1 MSPDLVAQRSR
12 LTRYLERAP
21 SAVLTAYA
29 VFAAFGA
36 YFCMY
41 AYRKAFAAGKF
52 AGAVPLFGLE
62 LDRKTVLLLAQ
73 VVGYCVSKF
82 LGIKIVSELAPA
94 RRAVAIV
101 GCIGAAEVALL
112 LLPLLPT
119 ELEAVALLLN
129 GLPLGLVWGL
139 VFGFLEGRRTSEIL
153 GAGLCASFIVASGAV
168 KSVGKMLLDAGAP
181 ELWMPALTG
190 ALFLPP
196 LLLCAFL
203 LHQLPPPTAED
214 EAARTKRA
222 PMNAAARAA
231 FAKAYAPGLVLLVGL
246 YVALTAARDFR
257 DNFAREIW
265 DALGYAEAPSV
276 LAAAEVPVAVFALL
290 GVAVMITIRDN
301 RRALLAVHATML
313 IGVLVGAGAT
323 ILFRAG
329 AIGPAAWM
337 IAVGSGLYVAYV
349 PYNCV
354 LFDRLIAAT
363 GSVATAGFLIYLADA
378 FGYLGSSALLL
389 YKNLGQPRLPWV
401 DFLAAT
407 AVAVGVAGT
416 AVYLVCAAYFWKKTG
431 PAHVKTPVSSPSPVI
446 GSPPT

>member
-1 MSPDLVAQRSR
+1 MAAPSR

-21 SAVLTAYA
+21 SALLTAYA
-29 VFAAFGA
+29 VVAAFGA

-41 AYRKAFAAGKF
+41 AYRKAFAAGTF
-52 AGAVPLFGLE
+52 AGVVSIGGLE

-73 VVGYCVSKF
+73 VAGYCASKF
-82 LGIKIVSELAPA
+82 LGIKIVSELPPA
-94 RRAVAIV
+94 RRALAIV
-101 GCIGAAEVALL
+101 ACIAAAEAALL
-112 LLPLLPT
+112 LLPLLPS
-119 ELEAVALLLN
+119 ELEALALLLN

-168 KSVGKMLLDAGAP
+168 KSVGKTLLDAGVP
-181 ELWMPALTG
+181 ELWMPAATG

-196 LLLCAFL
+196 LLTCAFL
-203 LHQLPPPTAED
+203 LQRLPPPSAED
-214 EAARTKRA
+214 EAERTKRA
-222 PMNAAARAA
+222 PMDAAARAA
-231 FAKAYAPGLVLLVGL
+231 FARAYAPGLALLVVL

-276 LAAAEVPVAVFALL
+276 LAAAEIPVAVLALL
-290 GVAVMITIRDN
+290 VVAVMIVIRDN
-301 RRALLAVHATML
+301 RRALLAVHAAML
-313 IGVLVGAGAT
+313 LGVLASAAAT
-323 ILFRAG
+323 FLFRAG
-329 AIGPAAWM
+329 VIGPAAWM

-363 GSVATAGFLIYLADA
+363 GSVATAGFLIYVADA

-389 YKNLGQPRLPWV
+389 YKNLGQPSLPWV
-401 DFLAAT
+401 DFLEGT
-407 AVAVGVAGT
+407 SVVVGASGVI
-416 AVYLVCAAYFWKKTG
+416 VYLVSAAYFWKKTA
-431 PAHVKTPVSSPSPVI
+431 PRDVKTPVLAASPVSGSSSP
-446 GSPPT
+446 